1 MCHGELARLRPNTR
15 HLTTYYLI
23 MSFAGMLGGMFNTF
37 VAPFIFNAVYE
48 YPLMIVAALLLRP
61 GLLQSLAN
69 SKLEWLKQIGP
80 SNRVGAGRDVAV
92 F

>member
-1 MCHGELARLRPNTR
+1 MRPHTR
-15 HLTTYYLI
+15 HLTSFYLI

-61 GLLQSLAN
+61 GLKISRGNTKADWLPQLLFPGLLVMAVSLF
-69 SKLEWLKQIGP
+69 LRQ
-80 SNRVGAGRDVAV
+80 
-92 F
+92 